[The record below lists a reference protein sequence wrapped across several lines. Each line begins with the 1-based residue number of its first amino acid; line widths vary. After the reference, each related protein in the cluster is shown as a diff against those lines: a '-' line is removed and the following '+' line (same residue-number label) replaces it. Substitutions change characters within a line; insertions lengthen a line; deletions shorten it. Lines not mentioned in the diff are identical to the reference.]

1 MLIDDGLKRAV
12 LHEAGH
18 AVAYCLLKHQSA
30 GIAAVLEGL
39 KFCNL
44 VAPDSPP
51 VGDAAGSAA
60 EKLILGGYDE
70 SGARQDKKGMSDAD
84 YHALVQQAFESLTPH
99 KRKIRRIAS
108 LVISRIIWREK
119 IEDFPPL
126 DESEIGMKLP
136 EGNTFSL
143 IMPFAEIQ
151 QAVDEG

>member
-1 MLIDDGLKRAV
+1 MLIDDVLKRAV

-60 EKLILGGYDE
+60 EKLMLGEYVE

-84 YHALVQQAFESLTPH
+84 YDVFVQQAVGLLTPH
-99 KRKIRRIAS
+99 KRKIRRICS
-108 LVISRIIWREK
+108 VVISEIKWREK

-126 DESEIGMKLP
+126 DESKIGMKLP
-136 EGNTFSL
+136 KGNTFSL

-151 QAVDEG
+151 QAVDED

>member
-60 EKLILGGYDE
+60 EKLILGDYDE

-84 YHALVQQAFESLTPH
+84 YDALVQQAFESLTPH

-108 LVISRIIWREK
+108 LVISKIIWREK
-119 IEDFPPL
+119 IEDFPPF

-151 QAVDEG
+151 QAVDED